1 MTEIER
7 DFKECFAEL
16 DVEQQQALVAWVRKH
31 LAPGKPTQSSYGL
44 KHCAGKD
51 LGFYIRNEQ
60 MKRAMELAGLEI
72 EDKSKV
78 NGVPKRLRYYGRPI
92 PTGSFLAWLTKHLQ
106 KDTGLGDFARDAVQ
120 DKSFPEAGDYQTFSS
135 YLRPRFGDNRS
146 GWNAFVRAWRAYQK
160 ERRQTGKEV

>member
-1 MTEIER
+1 MTEMER

-31 LAPGKPTQSSYGL
+31 LAPGKPTLSSYGL

-60 MKRAMELAGLEI
+60 MKRAMELAGLAI

-78 NGVPKRLRYYGRPI
+78 NWVPKRLRYYGRPI
-92 PTGSFLAWLTKHLQ
+92 PTGSFLAWLTKRL
-106 KDTGLGDFARDAVQ
+106 DRDSFLGDFAREAINDN
-120 DKSFPEAGDYQTFSS
+120 DFPEEGNYQTFRD
-135 YLRPRFGDNRS
+135 YFLPRHEGNNSAR
-146 GWNAFVRAWRAYQK
+146 NAFKRAWSAYQK
-160 ERRQTGKEV
+160 EAHKEV